1 MMLVAGAAA
10 AALALTGCSSGGS
23 GSGTSGGPKEV
34 VLANDNPDW
43 VKGFTQMGE
52 VTAKT
57 TGYTIKPLSL
67 PDTVS
72 YTQGVLQSIGT
83 NKSPDIV
90 KWWSGKM
97 LEALAASGNL
107 EDLDS
112 VWDKAVAAGDLDNAL
127 RPYYSYKGKAYGIP
141 LGVSN
146 SVHYYSKAAFQK
158 AGITGVPQTFP
169 EFEDDMGK
177 LKAAGYTPLCLPAAD
192 AWPVIMPYQT
202 VAAAIDPQFYQDL
215 TENKAKWNDPS
226 GKKVLETISHW
237 IKSGYTTPSDT
248 KGADCAALM
257 ASGKVAITNFG
268 TWANGQMTA
277 AGMTGDDYGAFIAP
291 SEAGPGAANYF
302 VEATSLAVSKNAPNK
317 KAALD
322 TVLAWL
328 GEEAQTV
335 WLKTTLDL
343 PVNPKV
349 KSTDPVLAEVK
360 AQLAAEKPAPLN
372 RYYEAFPPKLVQSTI
387 ASLQAFMV
395 NGDNPD
401 KVADEL
407 QRQADVEWPAWE
419 KNPAIG

>member
-1 MMLVAGAAA
+1 MLVAGAAA
-10 AALALTGCSSGGS
+10 AALALTGCSSGS
-23 GSGTSGGPKEV
+23 NGSGTSGGPKEV

-43 VKGFTQMGE
+43 VKGFTAMGE

-72 YTQGVLQSIGT
+72 YTQAALQSIGT

-107 EDLDS
+107 EDLDG
-112 VWDKAVAAGDLDNAL
+112 VWDKAVAAGNLDDAL

-146 SVHYYSKAAFQK
+146 SVHYYSKAAFAK
-158 AGITGVPQTFP
+158 AGITDIPQTFT
-169 EFEDDMGK
+169 EFEDDLGK

-202 VAAAIDPQFYQDL
+202 IAAAIDPQFYTDL
-215 TENKAKWNDPS
+215 TQNKAKWNDPS
-226 GKKVLETISHW
+226 GKKVLETISGW
-237 IKSGYTTPSDT
+237 IKNGYTTPSDT

-268 TWANGQMTA
+268 TWANGMMSA
-277 AGMTGDDYGAFIAP
+277 AGMTDKDYGAFIAP

-322 TVLAWL
+322 TLLAWL
-328 GEEAQTV
+328 DVEAQTQ

-387 ASLQAFMV
+387 ATLQAFMV

-407 QRQADVEWPAWE
+407 QRQAEVEWPAWE